1 MESPLDF
8 YASLPAREQSLET
21 FDPET
26 LVPLPDS
33 WGVGLTDVV
42 GSTEALEAGRYKEV
56 NLVGAATIMAVL
68 NQGGFSRI
76 PYLFG
81 GDGALFAFPW
91 EQKEKFAQ
99 ALETT
104 QVMAA
109 QEFGLTLRAGV
120 VLSKAITEAGGAL
133 RLGKTML
140 SPSAAQAVF
149 WGNGWEMAEEALKER
164 FEIKGFER
172 LTASGKGRSSF
183 VGLECRWHQV
193 PSRREEILVL
203 IARARGSN
211 EKEKTQVYRQV
222 MKDVERIYG
231 SAEES
236 HPIDP
241 VLMRL
246 SLSGSDLRGEWRIRS
261 FAHGRMFRLGYWLLV
276 RIATLLGKFLMRFGL
291 RVAGVNWGQY
301 KTVAAAQSDARK
313 FHNQLRQVLAGKVSQ
328 REELVEKLDQLRKL
342 GKLIYGVHA
351 SSSAYMTCLIS
362 DYNTHHVHLV
372 DGTEGGYAMAAKEM
386 KRQLKEISA
395 DPSG

>member
-1 MESPLDF
+1 MENPLDF

-26 LVPLPDS
+26 LVRLPDS
-33 WGVGLTDVV
+33 WGVGLTDVL
-42 GSTEALEAGRYKEV
+42 GSTQALEAGRYKEV

-91 EQKEKFAQ
+91 EQKKAFSQ
-99 ALETT
+99 ALEMT
-104 QVMAA
+104 QAMAA
-109 QEFGLTLRAGV
+109 QEFGLNLRAGV
-120 VLSKAITEAGGAL
+120 VRSSAITEAGGVL
-133 RLGKTML
+133 QLGKTLL
-140 SPSAAQAVF
+140 SPSVAQAVF

-164 FEIKGFER
+164 LEIEGFER

-241 VLMRL
+241 ALMRL
-246 SLSGSDLRGEWRIRS
+246 SLSSNDLQGEWRIRS
-261 FAHGRMFRLGYWLLV
+261 YAHGGMFRFGYWLLV
-276 RIATLLGKFLMRFGL
+276 RLATLVGIFLMRFGF
-291 RVAGVNWGQY
+291 RVAGANWAQY
-301 KTVAAAQSDARK
+301 KAVAAAQSDARK
-313 FHNQLRQVLAGKVSQ
+313 FDNQLRQVLAGKASQ
-328 REELVEKLDQLRKL
+328 REELVEKLNQLRQE

-362 DYNTHHVHLV
+362 DYHTHHVHLV

-386 KRQLKEISA
+386 KNQMKEI
-395 DPSG
+395 